1 MAFSACFGTSENR
14 IGIAHLAKISP
25 EIVQAIA
32 VACEQLIQSSESWT
46 YAFPLHLTIDAYKG
60 GVGTSIKWIA
70 TKCWP
75 ILHWSIYHFL
85 KVNMILFSKTIM
97 SININRPILSTV
109 ALCLAIN

>member
-46 YAFPLHLTIDAYKG
+46 YAFPIDVYKG
-60 GVGTSIKWIA
+60 GAGTSINMNSNEVLANLALK
-70 TKCWP
+70 
-75 ILHWSIYHFL
+75 HVFL
-85 KVNMILFSKTIM
+85 S
-97 SININRPILSTV
+97 
-109 ALCLAIN
+109 

>member
-46 YAFPLHLTIDAYKG
+46 YAFPLHLTIDAYQG
-60 GVGTSIKWIA
+60 GAGTSIK
-70 TKCWP
+70 
-75 ILHWSIYHFL
+75 
-85 KVNMILFSKTIM
+85 
-97 SININRPILSTV
+97 
-109 ALCLAIN
+109 